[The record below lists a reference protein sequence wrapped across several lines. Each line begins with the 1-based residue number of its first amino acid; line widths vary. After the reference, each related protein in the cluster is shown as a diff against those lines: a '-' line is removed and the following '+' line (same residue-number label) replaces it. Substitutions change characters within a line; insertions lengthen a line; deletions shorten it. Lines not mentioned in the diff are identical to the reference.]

1 MAYMNQEMKKELA
14 PSIKKVLSKYGVKGT
29 IGVRN
34 HMVLVV
40 NIKSG
45 KLDILGN
52 WFDTA
57 TKYGTTNNYGDE
69 IKKPSYIQ
77 VNEFYI
83 DEHYTDEVK
92 DFLLELLSA
101 MKGDNWYN
109 RTDIQTDYFDIA
121 WYIDINV
128 GSYDKPY
135 TVEA

>member
-45 KLDILGN
+45 KLDICGN

-69 IKKPSYIQ
+69 IKKPDYIQ
-77 VNEFYI
+77 VNHFYI
-83 DEHYTDEVK
+83 DEHYSGQVK

-101 MKGDNWYN
+101 MKGDNWYD
-109 RTDIQTDYFDIA
+109 RTDTMTDYFDTA
-121 WYIDINV
+121 YYLDINI
-128 GSYDKPY
+128 GDWNKPY